1 MKKIKSFS
9 IISLFVL
16 LCSCTPVKENSTSYI
31 DELSNV
37 TAEVRINS
45 SDTESLKESNVAE
58 AIKIVKECIEKSED
72 ICSILDGKVTYILDE
87 EGKNIFY
94 NDSFEWIEIESDYSI
109 EEIGTKLSDCLT
121 GNLLNYYK
129 YVLENHYMQDNGHLY
144 IRATDSA
151 IRDADYYFET
161 LTVLEQ
167 QENFLSVR
175 FDGFDNNYEQQIF
188 VTAELVFED
197 DCWKL
202 SVLSHI

>member
-16 LCSCTPVKENSTSYI
+16 LCGCTPVKENSTSYI